1 VKAAVVGM
9 GCICAL
15 GKNLRET
22 VDNLLGGV
30 VRSTA
35 PSRIPS
41 DLNTRYPVFEVGPHP
56 RLTEHE
62 DETTLRTSQLLAIA
76 VDEAMEGSGA
86 LLQKVNPTRIGIV
99 FGTTVGCAMN
109 NEDFY
114 RQYLEGSAPDMGPI
128 TRYLCNNPALFIRER
143 CGFQGIAQTVNNACA
158 SGTDAIGQ
166 ALSWIEAGLCDVV
179 IAGGTDELCRVV
191 YNGFVSLQVY
201 SESAPKPFSAN
212 RTGLNLGEG
221 AAVMILARPDL
232 APDPQGYVLSYGTAS
247 DAYHPTAPH
256 PEGEGLVDAIR
267 QAMSRSETT
276 VDQLAFINA
285 HGTSTYDNDKVEGGV
300 FNRVLKG
307 VPFFS
312 PKSQT
317 GHTLGAAGAIEA
329 VITLDLLNRKAM
341 PASAGFE
348 EQDREIPCRPNTEPT
363 TITRNRAI
371 STSLAF
377 GGTNSAILLEGKA

>member
-1 VKAAVVGM
+1 M

-15 GKNLRET
+15 GQNLRET
-22 VDNLLGGV
+22 VDNLLAGV
-30 VRSTA
+30 VRSTP

-56 RLTEHE
+56 GLTEHE
-62 DETTLRTSQLLAIA
+62 DATTLRTSQLLAIA
-76 VDEAMEGSGA
+76 VDEAMEGLGS
-86 LLQKVNPTRIGIV
+86 LLRQVDPLRIGTV

-114 RQYLEGSAPDMGPI
+114 RQYLEGSAPDMAPI
-128 TRYLCNNPALFIRER
+128 TRYLRNNPALFIRER

-166 ALSWIEAGLCDVV
+166 ALSWIQAGLCDVV

-221 AAVMILARPDL
+221 AAVMILARPEL
-232 APDPQGYVLSYGTAS
+232 VPEAHGYVLSYGSAS

-256 PEGEGLVDAIR
+256 PEGEGLVEAIR
-267 QAMSRSETT
+267 QAMTRSEST

-285 HGTSTYDNDKVEGGV
+285 HGTSTYDNDKVEGAV
-300 FNRVLKG
+300 FDRVLQG

-312 PKSQT
+312 PKAQT

-329 VITLDLLNRKAM
+329 VITLDLLNRRRL

-348 EQDREIPCRPNTEPT
+348 EQDGEIPCRPNTEPT
-363 TITRNRAI
+363 TITQNRAI

-377 GGTNSAILLEGKA
+377 GGTNSAIMLEGKA